1 MRRRLPSL
9 AQAHCLTVADSLLY
23 AHGHQLYFAE
33 GDGEQR
39 GFGTCCCT
47 ERARLARTQHQLAVC
62 GRATPQNPGRYTA
75 AE

>member
-39 GFGTCCCT
+39 GFCTCCCT
-47 ERARLARTQHQLAVC
+47 ERARLARPAAAAPGRTQHQLAVG
-62 GRATPQNPGRYTA
+62 GRAT
-75 AE
+75 